1 MDINPE
7 NYESYFLDYIEGRL
21 SADDEI
27 EIMAFLRNHPG
38 LKEELEQYRELK
50 LDPAETMIPQKDL
63 LKKSLS
69 GDVMITPDTLDEFSI
84 AYLEKDLSDIKRNEF
99 LQYLDSHPEERQRF
113 ESYRKTYLKPLREF
127 TYKHKA
133 GLKHFTIM
141 GWHRKA
147 FLPYISAAASI
158 IIIVGMF
165 FMLNQNR
172 ALFDRSSMVAQVD
185 SSRTTLGVPIPT
197 QQEPEEVREETI
209 PAIRTT
215 NPSGGNI
222 INAASP
228 VKTNKTPA
236 ISIEIASQKGSSIPV
251 QREMLATLPT
261 RKNDI
266 ARPQVADLY
275 LKQQKTGPVA
285 TTSGD
290 DFYNVKEYAILQFKK
305 NLLEEDPSM
314 INPGK
319 FSVWDLADAGI
330 RGINKMTGWNMALDK
345 EYDQE
350 GDIQALAFNSK
361 TINLTHVPKK

>member
-1 MDINPE
+1 
-7 NYESYFLDYIEGRL
+7 
-21 SADDEI
+21 
-27 EIMAFLRNHPG
+27 
-38 LKEELEQYRELK
+38 
-50 LDPAETMIPQKDL
+50 
-63 LKKSLS
+63 
-69 GDVMITPDTLDEFSI
+69 
-84 AYLEKDLSDIKRNEF
+84 
-99 LQYLDSHPEERQRF
+99 
-113 ESYRKTYLKPLREF
+113 
-127 TYKHKA
+127 
-133 GLKHFTIM
+133 
-141 GWHRKA
+141 
-147 FLPYISAAASI
+147 
-158 IIIVGMF
+158 
-165 FMLNQNR
+165 
-172 ALFDRSSMVAQVD
+172 
-185 SSRTTLGVPIPT
+185 
-197 QQEPEEVREETI
+197 
-209 PAIRTT
+209 
-215 NPSGGNI
+215 
-222 INAASP
+222 
-228 VKTNKTPA
+228 
-236 ISIEIASQKGSSIPV
+236 
-251 QREMLATLPT
+251 MLATLPT